1 MIAKLPEDT
10 LIWCGH
16 EYTVANLIF
25 ARSIEPDNPF
35 LLRSIETA
43 MKKTRNGEPT
53 VPSTVRDELRFNPFM
68 RVNVKEVK
76 MAVGK
81 ESDSDEET
89 MAKLR
94 EAKNNFNNTPK
105 I

>member
-1 MIAKLPEDT
+1 
-10 LIWCGH
+10 
-16 EYTVANLIF
+16 
-25 ARSIEPDNPF
+25 
-35 LLRSIETA
+35 